1 MAMSEEEKVL
11 MQENELEEDS
21 NAFLTV
27 YRRIPYALIRSEI
40 EVGFDEVQREI
51 SQICKYYKIY
61 KRGKHFN
68 VEGTN
73 GDYIPAR
80 LKYKMAATLIN
91 KEARFLFAEQPD
103 ITVVAKGDANK
114 VDGEQKNAL
123 IVLNDLVT
131 TILEK
136 NKFQDILVKAARDC
150 FIGKRVA
157 CLINFNEEDGV
168 TVSFLPSIQ
177 FIYETK
183 PSNPNV
189 ITKFVCFIVTRDSS
203 NQKDKR
209 VFKKKYTS
217 EFNDGQMTVY
227 LEEDVYD
234 GAGVHVEQVTAKCEV
249 KLGFIPA
256 VVFINDGLTG
266 ETQGES
272 EVELLQDYE
281 MWYSKLSN
289 ADSDAERK
297 SMNPTKY
304 VVDMESNSTKNLSTA
319 AGAFWDLGSDQ
330 NIENKEVLVGLLEPH
345 MYYSE
350 ALKTSLDRIKTTGYE
365 QVDMPNITN
374 ESLSGV
380 ITSGKALK
388 AIYWPLIV
396 RCKEKMKMWGPQLAS
411 MAEMI
416 ISGAMCYPNTIK
428 RYTDDVIKPVP
439 YKVSVEQNTPLPE
452 DEIEEKTTDL
462 AEVEAK
468 AMSRKYY
475 MRKWRS
481 MTDYDIEEELRQIA
495 YERSIIEDSAFG
507 GSVSNGFNGD
517 NSIINGLDNSDEF
530 AAAGVNSLVG
540 DGTRGQSSSRPADTT
555 GYTNQ
560 PTQQQPSAVQSVQKE
575 VSRLNGTQISAMINI
590 LGNYKNGIFTRKQAE
605 SLLRSMGMDEM
616 FIKALLDEEDQ
627 KGVNNVTT

>member
-11 MQENELEEDS
+11 VQENEQDDS

-27 YRRIPYALIRSEI
+27 YRRIPYALIRSELD
-40 EVGFDEVQREI
+40 VGYDEVQREI

-73 GDYIPAR
+73 GDYVPAR

-114 VDGEQKNAL
+114 VDEDQKNAL

-136 NKFQDILVKAARDC
+136 NKFQDILIKAARDC

-168 TVSFLPSIQ
+168 TISFLPSIQ

-189 ITKFVCFIVTRDSS
+189 ITKFVCFIITKDSLS
-203 NQKDKR
+203 QKDKR
-209 VFKKKYTS
+209 IFKKKYTS
-217 EFNDGQMTVY
+217 EFNNGQMTVY

-234 GAGVHVEQVTAKCEV
+234 GSGTHIEQVTPKCEV

-266 ETQGES
+266 EIMGES

-281 MWYSKLSN
+281 EWYSKLSN

-304 VVDMESNSTKNLSTA
+304 VVDMAGNSTKNLSTA

-330 NIENKEVLVGLLEPH
+330 NLETKEVLVGLLEPH

-396 RCKEKMKMWGPQLAS
+396 RCKEKMKMWGPQLAA

-428 RYTDDVIKPVP
+428 RYTNDTIKPVP

-462 AEVEAK
+462 AEVETQT
-468 AMSRKYY
+468 MSRKSY
-475 MRKWRS
+475 MKKWRG

-507 GSVSNGFNGD
+507 GTVSSGFNGD
-517 NSIINGLDNSDEF
+517 NSVLNGLNDSDEF
-530 AAAGVNSLVG
+530 AAAGTNALVG
-540 DGTRGQSSSRPADTT
+540 DGTRGQSSDRSVDTT

-560 PTQQQPSAVQSVQKE
+560 STQQQSSVVQSVQKE

-590 LGNYKNGIFTRKQAE
+590 LGSYKNGVFTRRQAE
-605 SLLRSMGMDEM
+605 NLLRSMGMDEM

>member
-11 MQENELEEDS
+11 MQENDLEDS

-40 EVGFDEVQREI
+40 EVGSDEVQREI
-51 SQICKYYKIY
+51 GQICKYYKIY
-61 KRGKHFN
+61 KRGKNFN

-73 GDYIPAR
+73 GDYVPAR

-103 ITVVAKGDANK
+103 ITVVAKGDANQ
-114 VDGEQKNAL
+114 VDENQKNAL
-123 IVLNDLVT
+123 VVLNDLVT

-136 NKFQDILVKAARDC
+136 NKFQDILIKAARDC

-157 CLINFNEEDGV
+157 CLLNFNEEDGV
-168 TVSFLPSIQ
+168 TINFLPSMQ
-177 FIYETK
+177 FVYETK
-183 PSNPNV
+183 SSNPNV
-189 ITKFVCFIVTRDSS
+189 VTKFVCFIVTRDCV
-203 NQKDKR
+203 NQADKR
-209 VFKKKYTS
+209 IFKKKYTS
-217 EFNDGQMTVY
+217 EIKDGQMTVY
-227 LEEDVYD
+227 LEEDIYD
-234 GAGVHVEQVTAKCEV
+234 GAGKHISQVTPKCEV

-256 VVFINDGLTG
+256 IIFINDGLTG
-266 ETQGES
+266 ETLGES
-272 EVELLQDYE
+272 EVDLLQDYE

-304 VVDMESNSTKNLSTA
+304 VVDMDSNSTKNLSTA

-330 NIENKEVLVGLLEPH
+330 NLENKEVLVGLLEPH
-345 MYYSE
+345 MHYSE

-396 RCKEKMKMWGPQLAS
+396 RCKEKMKMWGPQLAN

-428 RYTDDVIKPVP
+428 RYTDDIIKPVP
-439 YKVSVEQNTPLPE
+439 YKIVVEQNTPLPE

-462 AEVEAK
+462 AEVESQV
-468 AMSRKYY
+468 MSRKSY
-475 MRKWRS
+475 MKKWRQ
-481 MTDYDIEEELRQIA
+481 MTDYDIQDELIQIA
-495 YERSIIEDSAFG
+495 YERSIIEDSAFSG
-507 GSVSNGFNGD
+507 RASNGFNGD
-517 NSIINGLDNSDEF
+517 NKLINGLTNDDF
-530 AAAGVNSLVG
+530 AAAGVNSLKG
-540 DGTRGQSSSRPADTT
+540 DGTRGQNSDKSQLKNTLGQQT
-555 GYTNQ
+555 Q
-560 PTQQQPSAVQSVQKE
+560 PVEQQPSVVQSIQKD
-575 VSRLNGTQISAMINI
+575 VPRLNGTQISALINI
-590 LGNYKNGIFTRKQAE
+590 LGGYKNGTFTRKQAE
-605 SLLRSMGMDEM
+605 SLLKSMGMDEVY
-616 FIKALLDEEDQ
+616 IKALLDEEDQ
-627 KGVNNVTT
+627 KGVVNVTT